1 MEQIGHVWR
10 LQPGSSEEYDRR
22 HREIWPELAER
33 LHEQG
38 VHDYHIYR
46 WGEILF
52 SHMTVV
58 DYDALVAGFDGDPVS
73 QRWERYMA
81 DLLVPEADP
90 NGWPER
96 LVHVW
101 SLDGAGK
108 DAQQDGQ

>member
-1 MEQIGHVWR
+1 MERIGHVWR
-10 LQPGSSEEYDRR
+10 LRPGTAEEYDRR
-22 HREIWPELAER
+22 HQEIWSELAIR
-33 LHEQG
+33 LQAEG
-38 VHDYHIYR
+38 VHEYHIYR

-58 DYDALVAGFDGDPVS
+58 DYDALVAGLDGDAVS
-73 QRWERYMA
+73 QEWEEYMA

-101 SLDGAGK
+101 SLGPGK
-108 DAQQDGQ
+108 VGHQDGQ